1 MHVGFTCI
9 LHERKRLFCARNLCR
24 MNGIP
29 FKEVGD
35 QSMMLDNDFQTCAKR
50 GCSRVSLPLIYNSTT
65 QQLSKS
71 IFVLRDI
78 DENLLIHYTQSM

>member
-50 GCSRVSLPLIYNSTT
+50 GCSRVSL
-65 QQLSKS
+65 
-71 IFVLRDI
+71 
-78 DENLLIHYTQSM
+78 LLICIIDYHSWVMISVDSRNSLLWYHHVVE